1 MVTGTSFFDS
11 LISKIRDNGVYS
23 DLKINCGS
31 SRFDVHRVIVCLQS
45 AFFTKAI
52 EGGFQEAKSNEI
64 TLHDNPTI
72 VKKMIDYLYRQDY
85 NDTCELAIE
94 EQAQRPPEPMDAAAD
109 EYEISATTAPS
120 EEKDCPSVPLQD
132 AKETKVSVNAKMH
145 VLADKYAVER
155 LKDHSKEKLKAN
167 LTREWNDTDFLW
179 LIEYTYGPHSPP
191 NSELRDVI
199 VTFAVQHLSTLD
211 KLPQFHQV
219 HKEFSEF
226 GSDLL
231 TRTIERVVQLE
242 KYI

>member
-1 MVTGTSFFDS
+1 MVS
-11 LISKIRDNGVYS
+11 LLTRYSRNNGVYS

-31 SRFDVHRVIVCLQS
+31 SRFDVHRVIVCPQS
-45 AFFTKAI
+45 AFFTKAM

-72 VKKMIDYLYRQDY
+72 
-85 NDTCELAIE
+85 
-94 EQAQRPPEPMDAAAD
+94 
-109 EYEISATTAPS
+109 EISATTAPS

-167 LTREWNDTDFLW
+167 LTHEWNDTDFLW
-179 LIEYTYGPHSPP
+179 LIEYTYGPHSRP
-191 NSELRDVI
+191 NPELRGVI